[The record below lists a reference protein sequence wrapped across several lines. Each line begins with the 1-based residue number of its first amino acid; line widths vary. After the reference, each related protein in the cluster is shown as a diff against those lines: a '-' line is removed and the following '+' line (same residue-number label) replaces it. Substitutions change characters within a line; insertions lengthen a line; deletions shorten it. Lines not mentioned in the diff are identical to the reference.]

1 MKNYYAILGISLFA
15 TEAEILHAMRKK
27 AERQE
32 IDLETLNE
40 CREHLLLVAN
50 RRLYNEQVR
59 EHFPLFFK
67 QCNEIFRQENEE
79 KVKAKRLREERK
91 MGPIETWLYKF
102 AWCTLIYYFF
112 VFGIYGKWLAPIVAQ
127 YRALNRENIQI
138 TCAYINPIKAR
149 NDYMIT
155 IDQNV
160 FGLVKITS
168 IMRVFPID
176 YKKHSFV
183 EYMIKNQHR
192 CTKIKYVQ
200 VPALYPTFLTGHNKK
215 IYLYDYIE

>member
-79 KVKAKRLREERK
+79 KVKKHNEEMREK
-91 MGPIETWLYKF
+91 NPF
-102 AWCTLIYYFF
+102 AIWFSRIYWCLF
-112 VFGIYGKWLAPIVAQ
+112 
-127 YRALNRENIQI
+127 
-138 TCAYINPIKAR
+138 
-149 NDYMIT
+149 
-155 IDQNV
+155 
-160 FGLVKITS
+160 
-168 IMRVFPID
+168 IMD
-176 YKKHSFV
+176 
-183 EYMIKNQHR
+183 
-192 CTKIKYVQ
+192 
-200 VPALYPTFLTGHNKK
+200 
-215 IYLYDYIE
+215 